1 MVLLAKKRPKINDP
15 RRKSNCSDVQ
25 RKKNQTKI
33 MKKFLSVLL
42 ICILFSACSEYQR
55 ALKSE
60 DAGLKFDAAVAQY
73 EKGKYN
79 KAIRLFEQIAPAYRG
94 KPQAEKM
101 FFLYAQSYYK
111 TGQYYLAGYQF
122 ESFASS
128 YPKSEK
134 LEEASFLGAK
144 SFSML
149 SPVFSLDQ
157 VDTVKAISKLQTFI
171 DNYPNSE
178 YFAEANATLKTLTD
192 KLERKSFEVAK
203 GYNTILDYKSAIVAL
218 DNFVADYP
226 GTIYKEEALYYK
238 FDSAYKLAMNSVPS
252 KVEERLNNA
261 KIAHANLMKFSVA
274 TSHKEEADKML
285 SKIEQDLQQYNKQQ

>member
-1 MVLLAKKRPKINDP
+1 MTR
-15 RRKSNCSDVQ
+15 
-25 RKKNQTKI
+25 TKI

-42 ICILFSACSEYQR
+42 ICILFSSCSEYQR

-157 VDTVKAISKLQTFI
+157 VDTVKAISKLQNFI

-192 KLERKSFEVAK
+192 KLERKAFEVAK

-261 KIAHANLMKFSVA
+261 KIAHANLMKFSAA
-274 TSHKEEADKML
+274 TSHKEDADLML
-285 SKIEQDLQQYNKQQ
+285 SKIEKDLQQYNKQQ